1 MSFAST
7 NELQNSPQKYATSE
21 AITMRGVPPKTVSN
35 AAWCGQPGAGG
46 KRRTV
51 QLMKDAKISAPKPAH
66 TTLRA
71 RA

>member
-1 MSFAST
+1 
-7 NELQNSPQKYATSE
+7 
-21 AITMRGVPPKTVSN
+21 MRQVPPKTVSN

-46 KRRTV
+46 KASTAE
-51 QLMKDAKISAPKPAH
+51 LMNEAKTSAPKPAH

>member
-1 MSFAST
+1 
-7 NELQNSPQKYATSE
+7 
-21 AITMRGVPPKTVSN
+21 MRGVAPKTVSY

-46 KRRTV
+46 KARIA
-51 QLMKDAKISAPKPAH
+51 QLMSEAKASAPKPAH

>member
-1 MSFAST
+1 
-7 NELQNSPQKYATSE
+7 
-21 AITMRGVPPKTVSN
+21 MRGVPPKTVSY

-46 KRRTV
+46 NASTA
-51 QLMKDAKISAPKPAH
+51 QLMNEAKASAPKPAH